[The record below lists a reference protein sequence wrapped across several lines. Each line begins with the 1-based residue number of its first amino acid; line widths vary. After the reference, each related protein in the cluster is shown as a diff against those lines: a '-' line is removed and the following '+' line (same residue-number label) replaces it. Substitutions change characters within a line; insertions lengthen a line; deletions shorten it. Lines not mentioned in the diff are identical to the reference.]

1 MPLASQ
7 IDIEPYLDSCIPK
20 SDELPFKLARYA
32 LFSGGKRFRP
42 KLVLSICNEKGLAA
56 AASIECLHTYSLI
69 HDDLPCMDDDDLR
82 RGKPTLHKAFD
93 EGQALL
99 AGDYL
104 QTLSFQLLAK
114 SHYTPDQKIEL
125 IQILSE
131 ASTDM
136 VIGQARDLSEPPQN
150 FDELKAMHAGKTG
163 ALMRASLLFG
173 ACLIDRDREKLA
185 KCGAALGLA
194 FQLFD
199 DVADGDFFLPENEM
213 LRLANQ
219 YKQESLDLAANYPQ
233 LQDLIRML

>member
-7 IDIEPYLDSCIPK
+7 IDIEAYLETCIP
-20 SDELPFKLARYA
+20 SSHALPFKLARYA
-32 LFSGGKRFRP
+32 LFSGGKRYRP
-42 KLVLSICNEKGLAA
+42 KLVLSICGEKGLAA

-69 HDDLPCMDDDDLR
+69 HDDLPCMDDDDFR

-104 QTLSFQLLAK
+104 QTLSFQLLAD
-114 SHYTPDQKIEL
+114 SDYTPDQKIEL
-125 IQILSE
+125 FKILSQ

-136 VIGQARDLSEPPQN
+136 VVGQALDLSSPPQN
-150 FDELKAMHAGKTG
+150 FDQLRFMHAGKTG

-173 ACLIDRDREKLA
+173 ACLIDRDRENLA
-185 KCGAALGLA
+185 KCGEALGLA
-194 FQLFD
+194 YQFFD
-199 DVADGDFFLPENEM
+199 DVADGDLFLPKDEM
-213 LRLANQ
+213 LKLANQ
-219 YKQESLDLAANYPQ
+219 YKQEALELSSDYPE